1 MVLAATSPAGKVE
14 LLEPPAD
21 AKAGERVTFEGMHSA
36 PAEPNQMAK
45 KKWFDLAAEHLKVD
59 DQLRASYK
67 GVPMM
72 STAGVVKVPTAVGG
86 TIH

>member
-21 AKAGERVTFEGMHSA
+21 AKAGERVTFEGMHA
-36 PAEPNQMAK
+36 AAAEPNHMAK

-59 DQLRASYK
+59 DALQASYK
-67 GVPMM
+67 GVVMM
-72 STAGVVKVPTAVGG
+72 TSAGPVKVPSAVGG